1 MDYPQG
7 FSRAA
12 NLLEVLRENPFT
24 CLFQLV
30 EATSVH
36 QLIVPSFISK
46 ASGSIEPTQIIQN
59 YLPTS
64 RSLIMS
70 LSPFSHAMKH
80 GHRLLRFRM
89 QASLRGYS
97 GDRFYPRT
105 CQRFQEPQSTG
116 CRTSPPP
123 RKCYWTALIQ
133 TSGSHIF
140 VPSFLLCRM
149 HIIATVAW
157 QCCKNKGINNRA
169 ELYVLLATCQALLQ
183 VLYIFYL
190 LQFPQQPYKADE

>member
-1 MDYPQG
+1 MTNYHKLSSLKPHNFVIIHFWGQKLRMDYPQG

-80 GHRLLRFRM
+80 GHRLWGL
-89 QASLRGYS
+89 
-97 GDRFYPRT
+97 
-105 CQRFQEPQSTG
+105 G
-116 CRTSPPP
+116 CRHPWGAILGTDSTPEHAKGF
-123 RKCYWTALIQ
+123 RSHRAQVVEHLHHH
-133 TSGSHIF
+133 GSAIG
-140 VPSFLLCRM
+140 R
-149 HIIATVAW
+149 
-157 QCCKNKGINNRA
+157 R
-169 ELYVLLATCQALLQ
+169 
-183 VLYIFYL
+183 
-190 LQFPQQPYKADE
+190 